1 VKALFD
7 TSVLVASVLEADH
20 RHEASHKLLR
30 QFAPQE
36 AACAAH
42 SLAELYAALTGMKP
56 PNRIRPDIAELL
68 LEHFKTSLHCI
79 SLTADEVLQTIH
91 RTAALKLPGGIIY
104 DALLLACARKVHA
117 EHIYTW
123 NVKHFQMVAPDL
135 AERIV
140 TP

>member
-1 VKALFD
+1 MKAFFD
-7 TSVLVASVLEADH
+7 TSVLMASVREADQ
-20 RHEASHKLLR
+20 RHVISHKRLM

-56 PNRIRPDIAELL
+56 PNRIRPEMAELL
-68 LEHFKTSLHCI
+68 LEHFITSLHCI
-79 SLTADEVLQTIH
+79 SLTADEVLHTIH
-91 RTAALKLPGGIIY
+91 RTAALKSPGGIIY
-104 DALLLACARKVHA
+104 DALLLACARKVQA
-117 EHIYTW
+117 ERIYTW

-135 AERIV
+135 AERIM

>member
-1 VKALFD
+1 MKALFD

-30 QFAPQE
+30 QFAPHE
-36 AACAAH
+36 ASCAAH
-42 SLAELYAALTGMKP
+42 SLAELYAALTGIKP

-104 DALLLACARKVHA
+104 DALLLACARKIEA
-117 EHIYTW
+117 ERIYTW
-123 NVKHFQMVAPDL
+123 NVKHFQMVAPNL
-135 AERIV
+135 AERIM

>member
-1 VKALFD
+1 MKAFFD
-7 TSVLVASVLEADH
+7 TSVLMAAVREADH
-20 RHEASHKLLR
+20 RHEVSCKLVQQFSSYEAS
-30 QFAPQE
+30 
-36 AACAAH
+36 CAAH

-104 DALLLACARKVHA
+104 DALILACARKIEA
-117 EHIYTW
+117 ERIYTW
-123 NVKHFQMVAPDL
+123 NVKHFQMAAPDL

>member
-1 VKALFD
+1 MAAVR
-7 TSVLVASVLEADH
+7 EADH
-20 RHEASHKLLR
+20 RHVISYKRLM

-56 PNRIRPDIAELL
+56 PNRIRPEMAELL
-68 LEHFKTSLHCI
+68 LEHFKNSLHCI
-79 SLTADEVLQTIH
+79 SLTTDEVLQTIH

-104 DALLLACARKVHA
+104 DALILACARKVQA
-117 EHIYTW
+117 ERIYTW

-135 AERIV
+135 AERIM

>member
-1 VKALFD
+1 
-7 TSVLVASVLEADH
+7 
-20 RHEASHKLLR
+20 
-30 QFAPQE
+30 
-36 AACAAH
+36 
-42 SLAELYAALTGMKP
+42 MKP

-68 LEHFKTSLHCI
+68 LEHFKNSLHCI

-104 DALLLACARKVHA
+104 DALILACARKVQA
-117 EHIYTW
+117 EQIYTW

>member
-30 QFAPQE
+30 QFAPHE
-36 AACAAH
+36 ASCAAH
-42 SLAELYAALTGMKP
+42 SLAELYAALTGIKP

-104 DALLLACARKVHA
+104 DALLLACARKIEA
-117 EHIYTW
+117 ERIYTW
-123 NVKHFQMVAPDL
+123 NVKHFQMVAPNL
-135 AERIV
+135 AERIM